1 MIRPH
6 LARRAERCRGAAPA
20 PSPVPLAAEPGEG
33 GPQAVADPISQ
44 AWAGRQPS
52 VNKPNPS
59 TLNTLAS
66 LVSFFFSPK
75 SYHVNAV
82 YFFFFLV

>member
-1 MIRPH
+1 MQLLLRPWC
-6 LARRAERCRGAAPA
+6 LWLQNLE
-20 PSPVPLAAEPGEG
+20 EG